1 MNNITNALADGF
13 EKYYNTVSKLG
24 YVDINAIDKLIVATW
39 INDVLMGRYDIIVTE
54 QQYKILENLY
64 MCMEGS
70 CFVPYSHYCRTATV
84 NKRFDRDYIRTT
96 ENDLERLLQSGN
108 LRTL

>member
-1 MNNITNALADGF
+1 MKDIVYSLADGF
-13 EKYYNTVSKLG
+13 EKYYNTVTKLG
-24 YVDINAIDKLIVATW
+24 YADINAVDKLIVATW
-39 INDVLMGRYDIIVTE
+39 INDVLMGRYDIIVNE
-54 QQYKILENLY
+54 QEYKMLENLY

-70 CFVPYSHYCRTATV
+70 CFIPYSNYCRTATV
-84 NKRFDRDYIRTT
+84 NKSFDRDYIRTT

>member
-1 MNNITNALADGF
+1 MKDLVDNLAVGY
-13 EKYYNTVSKLG
+13 EKYYNTLMKLG
-24 YVDINAIDKLIVATW
+24 YASSNAVNKLIVATW
-39 INDVLMGRYDIIVTE
+39 INDVLMGRYDIIINE
-54 QQYKILENLY
+54 RQYKTLENLY

-70 CFVPYSHYCRTATV
+70 CFVPYTHYCKIATV

-96 ENDLERLLQSGN
+96 ENNRERLLQSGN

>member
-1 MNNITNALADGF
+1 MRNMVDALANGF
-13 EKYYNTVSKLG
+13 EKYYNTVTKLG
-24 YVDINAIDKLIVATW
+24 YADINAVNKLIVATW
-39 INDVLMGRYDIIVTE
+39 INDVLMGRYDKIVNE
-54 QQYKILENLY
+54 QEYKILENLY

-70 CFVPYSHYCRTATV
+70 CFVPYSNYCRTAAV
-84 NKRFDRDYIRTT
+84 NVSFDRDYIRTT